1 MQYEIKE
8 TSVCYY
14 TTTAERVTD
23 EMENSVEGESTTKTT
38 TDWIFR
44 ICRYYDPRADISMK

>member
-1 MQYEIKE
+1 
-8 TSVCYY
+8 VLLHN
-14 TTTAERVTD
+14 
-23 EMENSVEGESTTKTT
+23 NSRARHRRDGKFGWGESTTKTT